1 MSPAR
6 RLSTACLRIATRHP
20 QALATVSFQVI
31 TASLVYFAV
40 WRLCFTASVSNDLL
54 AFLYDACTDA
64 NHTRCHTRPNVLVC
78 SGSIKAE
85 AIIADMIRASTP
97 FGMAALAHAQHFRSS
112 PNHSLAAMTSPVSA
126 HDASFSSSTASI
138 DSAGSKRDWAQVRG
152 LHRRQHDINPYVESA
167 CTEYV

>member
-1 MSPAR
+1 MM
-6 RLSTACLRIATRHP
+6 L
-20 QALATVSFQVI
+20 
-31 TASLVYFAV
+31 
-40 WRLCFTASVSNDLL
+40 N
-54 AFLYDACTDA
+54 LYTDA
-64 NHTRCHTRPNVLVC
+64 SKLFVLPCTAIMLNDDV

-152 LHRRQHDINPYVESA
+152 LHRRQHDINPYVERA